1 MRRIAEGFHFS
12 GGEKVIHQSQENKGL
27 SGSWREAWT
36 CRDRELFVILEDD
49 VEVSAHWYRAA
60 VNMWQVPVNI
70 SQYQSISVSWS
81 KLVRVGQFVY
91 YRSTAGGNMLEV
103 WACRTRSSVSLL
115 RMKGTT
121 SQRLSGLWRPA
132 ITEYVV

>member
-36 CRDRELFVILEDD
+36 WRDRELFVILEDD

-70 SQYQSISVSWS
+70 SQYQSISVNDSQYQSVGQSWS
-81 KLVRVGQFVY
+81 VCLLQKY
-91 YRSTAGGNMLEV
+91 GG
-103 WACRTRSSVSLL
+103 R
-115 RMKGTT
+115 
-121 SQRLSGLWRPA
+121 
-132 ITEYVV
+132 EYVGGVGLQNQEFSFAPPYEGNNFTEIVRFVAASNN

>member
-36 CRDRELFVILEDD
+36 WRDRELFVILEDD

-70 SQYQSISVSWS
+70 SLAELVS
-81 KLVRVGQFVY
+81 LFITEVRRAGICWRCGPPEPGVQF
-91 YRSTAGGNMLEV
+91 
-103 WACRTRSSVSLL
+103 RSSV
-115 RMKGTT
+115 
-121 SQRLSGLWRPA
+121 
-132 ITEYVV
+132 

>member
-36 CRDRELFVILEDD
+36 WRDRELFVILEDD

-70 SQYQSISVSWS
+70 SQ
-81 KLVRVGQFVY
+81 LVRVGQFVY

-103 WACRTRSSVSLL
+103 WASRTRSSVSHL

>member
-27 SGSWREAWT
+27 SASWREAWT
-36 CRDRELFVILEDD
+36 WRDRELFVILEDD

-70 SQYQSISVSWS
+70 SQ
-81 KLVRVGQFVY
+81 LVRVGQFVY

-121 SQRLSGLWRPA
+121 SQRLSGL
-132 ITEYVV
+132 